1 MAYIALK
8 PVRFNKNYA
17 IDETIPDNEVSPK
30 MEKKLIEMGMI
41 AKAPENPQN
50 PNGNAPNL
58 NEPNTGDK
66 IPDDGKN
73 GAQGQNNEPVG
84 GNDGDGGKNGN
95 DGEDGT
101 TPPGDEKT
109 GEPEPAKKNHKK

>member
-8 PVRFNKNYA
+8 PVRFSKNYA
-17 IDETIPDNEVSPK
+17 IDETIPDDEVSPK

-41 AKAPENPQN
+41 AKAPENTQN
-50 PNGNAPNL
+50 PNGT
-58 NEPNTGDK
+58 NTGDK
-66 IPDDGKN
+66 IPDDGKGN
-73 GAQGQNNEPVG
+73 AQGQNNEPVG

-95 DGEDGT
+95 DGEGGT

-109 GEPEPAKKNHKK
+109 GEPEPAKKSHKK